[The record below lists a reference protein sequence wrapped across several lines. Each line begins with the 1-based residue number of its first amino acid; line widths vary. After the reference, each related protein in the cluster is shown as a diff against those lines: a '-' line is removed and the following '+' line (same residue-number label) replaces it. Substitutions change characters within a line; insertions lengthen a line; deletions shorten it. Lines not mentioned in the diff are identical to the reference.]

1 MPSIKFSGPLRFRL
15 KGFLALNKIAIATY
29 LNHAASRKIHPDW
42 DANMEIGVRF
52 IRHQFKRIRPVKARF
67 QAFSGCQCHGMSSSM
82 RLIL

>member
-52 IRHQFKRIRPVKARF
+52 IRHQFKR
-67 QAFSGCQCHGMSSSM
+67 AFIPLLPQNPNFFMGYDAE
-82 RLIL
+82 IV